1 MPMIYRGRGY
11 DAVEKNRPLDSKMF
25 RILWSFSRDFRGL
38 MAAALFVMLLG
49 AVAELLRPYLLKVAI
64 DEQIAVGDAV
74 GLAHTALVYGW
85 TIIAS
90 IVLSFTE
97 NILLQYIGQKIIHNV
112 RQKVFRFLIYQ
123 RYADLEMQPV
133 GRMVTRVTNDT
144 DAIRDL
150 YTDVLVAFVSDCL
163 VLVGIIAVMLYINWR
178 LALISFLVM
187 PFMFLITILY
197 QKYARLA
204 YRAVRE
210 KTSNLNTFLQESMTG
225 IAIIKAFSRFQRSEE
240 EFRTVSKE
248 YLAAGLREMRTFAV
262 FRPLVDVIYMLAV
275 IIVLWYGGLQVQ
287 AGGVEIGVIV
297 AFLRYVEKF
306 FWPIKDL
313 AEKYDLLQS
322 ALAAAERVYDML
334 AAERPPEEP
343 VNKNLDCEFLG
354 HIQFTDVWF
363 AYEEENWVLQG
374 VSLDIAA
381 GRFIGI
387 VGLSGSG
394 KTTLIGLLLR
404 FYEPQKGAI
413 FLDGVDIREIPL
425 EILRRKIGVVFQDV
439 HLFKGTIA
447 ENISMFDETIPRD
460 AILAAGKMANVHDF
474 LLKLPHGYDTEVG
487 YRGSMLSAGQRQLVS
502 LARVLACRSNVLVLD
517 EATSSIDSETEA
529 LVQDALDKAGQ
540 ERTTLVIAHR
550 LSTIQNAAKIIVL
563 HQGKIV
569 EQGTHEELLM
579 HQGLYHRLYH
589 SQ

>member
-1 MPMIYRGRGY
+1 MPMLFHGREY
-11 DAVEKNRPLDSKMF
+11 DVLDKNRPLDSKMV

-38 MAAALFVMLLG
+38 MILAVLVMLLG
-49 AVAELLRPYLLKVAI
+49 AVAELSRPYLLKIAI
-64 DEQIAVGDAV
+64 DEQIAIKDLP
-74 GLAHTALVYGW
+74 GLVHTATIYGW

-90 IVLSFTE
+90 IGLAFLET
-97 NILLQYIGQKIIHNV
+97 ILLQHIGQKIIHNV

-123 RYADLEMQPV
+123 RYADLEIQPV

-163 VLVGIIAVMLYINWR
+163 VLLGIIAVMLYIEWR
-178 LALISFLVM
+178 LALVAFLVV
-187 PFMFLITILY
+187 PFMFLITFVY
-197 QKYARLA
+197 QRYARLA
-204 YRAVRE
+204 YRTVRE
-210 KTSNLNTFLQESMTG
+210 KTANLNTFLQESMTG
-225 IAIIKAFSRFQRSEE
+225 ISIIKAFSRFRRSEE
-240 EFRTVSKE
+240 EFRNVSKE

-275 IIVLWYGGLQVQ
+275 ILVLWQGGFQVQ
-287 AGGVEIGVIV
+287 TGGVEIGVIV

-334 AAERPPEEP
+334 AAERPAEEP
-343 VNKNLDCEFLG
+343 TQKHLDCEFLG
-354 HIQFTDVWF
+354 HIRFQEVWF

-374 VSLDIAA
+374 VSLDITA
-381 GRFIGI
+381 GQFVGI

-404 FYEPQKGAI
+404 FYEPQKGII

-439 HLFKGTIA
+439 HLFRGNIA
-447 ENISMFDETIPRD
+447 ENISMFDETMTHDTIV
-460 AILAAGKMANVHDF
+460 AAGKMANIHDF
-474 LLKLPHGYDTEVG
+474 VMKLPKGYETDVG
-487 YRGSMLSAGQRQLVS
+487 YQGGLLSSGQRQLIS
-502 LARVLACRSNVLVLD
+502 LARVLACRANVLVLD

-540 ERTTLVIAHR
+540 ERTMLVIAHR
-550 LSTIQNAAKIIVL
+550 LSTIQHAAEIVVL
-563 HQGKIV
+563 HKGKIK
-569 EQGTHEELLM
+569 ERGTHEALLASN
-579 HQGLYHRLYH
+579 GIYCRLYH

>member
-1 MPMIYRGRGY
+1 MPMIYRGRDY
-11 DAVEKNRPLDSKMF
+11 DVAEKNRPLDSKVL
-25 RILWSFSRDFRGL
+25 RILWSFSHDFRGL
-38 MAAALFVMLLG
+38 MAVAVFVMLLG
-49 AVAELLRPYLLKVAI
+49 AVAELSRPYLLKVAI
-64 DEQIAVGDAV
+64 DEQIAVGDTD
-74 GLAHTALVYGW
+74 GLIRTATVYGW

-90 IVLSFTE
+90 IVLSFAE
-97 NILLQYIGQKIIHNV
+97 NIILQHIGQRIIHNV
-112 RQKVFRFLIYQ
+112 RQKVFRFIMYQ

-150 YTDVLVAFVSDCL
+150 YTDVLVAFASDFL
-163 VLVGIIAVMLYINWR
+163 VLLGIIVVMLYINWR

-187 PFMFLITILY
+187 PLMFLITMLY
-197 QKYARLA
+197 QKYARSA

-210 KTSNLNTFLQESMTG
+210 KTANVNTFLQESMTG
-225 IAIIKAFSRFQRSEE
+225 VAIIKAFSHFQRSEE
-240 EFRTVSKE
+240 EFNIVSKE

-275 IIVLWYGGLQVQ
+275 IIVLWHGGWQVQ
-287 AGGVEIGVIV
+287 AGDVEIGVVI

-313 AEKYDLLQS
+313 AEKYNLLQS

-334 AAERPPEEP
+334 AAKRPPEEP
-343 VNKNLDCEFLG
+343 LNKSLDCEFLG
-354 HIQFTDVWF
+354 HIQFKDVWF

-381 GRFIGI
+381 GQFIGI

-404 FYEPQKGAI
+404 FYEPQKGDI
-413 FLDGVDIREIPL
+413 FLDGVNIREIPL

-447 ENISMFDETIPRD
+447 ENISMFDETITHD
-460 AILAAGKMANVHDF
+460 AILAAGKTANVHDF
-474 LLKLPHGYDTEVG
+474 VMKLSHGYDTAVG

-517 EATSSIDSETEA
+517 EATSSIDSETEV
-529 LVQDALDKAGQ
+529 LVQDALDKAGH
-540 ERTTLVIAHR
+540 ERTMLVIAHR
-550 LSTIQNAAKIIVL
+550 LSTIQKAVKIIVL

-569 EQGTHEELLM
+569 EQGTHEELLLDR
-579 HQGLYHRLYH
+579 GLYYRLYH

>member
-1 MPMIYRGRGY
+1 MPMLFRGREY
-11 DAVEKNRPLDSKMF
+11 DVLDKNRPLDSKMV

-38 MAAALFVMLLG
+38 MMLAVFVMLLD
-49 AVAELLRPYLLKVAI
+49 AVAELSRPYLLKIAI
-64 DEQIAVGDAV
+64 DEQIAIKDLP
-74 GLAHTALVYGW
+74 GLVHTATIYGW

-90 IVLSFTE
+90 IGLAFLE
-97 NILLQYIGQKIIHNV
+97 NILLQHIGQKIIHNV

-123 RYADLEMQPV
+123 RYADLEIQPV

-163 VLVGIIAVMLYINWR
+163 VLLGIIAVMLYIEWR
-178 LALISFLVM
+178 LALVAFLVM
-187 PFMFLITILY
+187 PFMFLITFVY
-197 QKYARLA
+197 QRYARLA
-204 YRAVRE
+204 YRTVRE
-210 KTSNLNTFLQESMTG
+210 KTANLNTFLQESMTG
-225 IAIIKAFSRFQRSEE
+225 ISIIKAFSRFRRSQE
-240 EFRTVSKE
+240 EFRDVSKE

-275 IIVLWYGGLQVQ
+275 ILVLWQGGFQVR

-334 AAERPPEEP
+334 ASERPAEEP
-343 VNKNLDCEFLG
+343 VQRHLDCEFLG
-354 HIQFTDVWF
+354 NIHFNDVWF

-374 VSLDIAA
+374 VTLDIAT
-381 GRFIGI
+381 GQFVGI

-404 FYEPQKGAI
+404 FYEPQKGTI
-413 FLDGVDIREIPL
+413 FLDGVDIRAIPL

-439 HLFKGTIA
+439 HLFRGNIA
-447 ENISMFDETIPRD
+447 ENISMFDGNMTRDTIV
-460 AILAAGKMANVHDF
+460 AAGKMANIHEFVM
-474 LLKLPHGYDTEVG
+474 KLPNGYETDVG
-487 YRGSMLSAGQRQLVS
+487 YQGGLLSSGQRQLIS
-502 LARVLACRSNVLVLD
+502 LARVLACQANVLVLD

-540 ERTTLVIAHR
+540 ERTMLVIAHR
-550 LSTIQNAAKIIVL
+550 LSTIQHAAEIVVL
-563 HQGKIV
+563 HKGKIV
-569 EQGTHEELLM
+569 ERGTHETLLASN
-579 HQGLYHRLYH
+579 GIYCRLYH